1 MKRTTPQRQILLLLI
16 SILTAFALACSS
28 SQPHQES
35 AEPGKDLPYM
45 GKSFDLD
52 VRWGASPRTVMK
64 RLFQLADLKKS
75 DVFYDLGCGDGRVV
89 VEAVKQFELLGKG
102 VDIDPARIVQSR
114 ERAVMEGIEK
124 KAVFLNESFFDTDIT
139 DASVVFIFLNN
150 DLNRKLRPRFL
161 RLLKPG
167 SRIIMHTHD
176 MGEWEP
182 DVAETVKC
190 ECVTT
195 GKLECYR
202 TARLYIV
209 PANATGT
216 WRWRGKDS
224 EESAVF
230 SQKFQEIKGQIRIG
244 RETITPGSVQI
255 SGEIIDIS
263 IFREGKTGIIRQ
275 SYLGSVRG
283 DKISGYITITQNGSS
298 TIKEWNARRE
308 KKTMSPIDF

>member
-1 MKRTTPQRQILLLLI
+1 MEKTTPRIQLLALLI
-16 SILTAFALACSS
+16 SILTVFALACSS
-28 SQPHQES
+28 SQPQQES
-35 AEPGKDLPYM
+35 DEPGKDLPYM

-64 RLFQLADLKKS
+64 RLFQLADLKAT

-89 VEAVKQFELLGKG
+89 IEAVKQFGLLGKG
-102 VDIDPARIVQSR
+102 VDIDPARIIQSR
-114 ERAVMEGIEK
+114 ERAALEGVEK
-124 KAVFLNESFFDTDIT
+124 KAKFLNESFFDSDIT
-139 DASVVFIFLNN
+139 DATVVFIFLNN

-202 TARLYIV
+202 TARLYTV

-216 WRWRGKDS
+216 WRWSGRDS
-224 EESAVF
+224 PESAVF
-230 SQKFQEIKGQIRIG
+230 SQKFQEIRGHIRIG
-244 RETITPGSVQI
+244 GETITPGSISI

-263 IFREGKTGIIRQ
+263 LFREGKTGVIRH

-283 DKISGYITITQNGSS
+283 DKISGYITITGNGTSV
-298 TIKEWNARRE
+298 IKEWNARRD
-308 KKTMSPIDF
+308 KRTMSPIDF